1 VINGPE
7 NYKVS
12 LKSERERGKKK
23 EGRKD
28 LENISN

>member
-12 LKSERERGKKK
+12 LKSERERRKKE
-23 EGRKD
+23 EGRKA